1 MNILKAIPSIEG
13 MAASARVFGREFRLP
28 IAPERAAALAGRP
41 LLLGLRP
48 EHIAAGPGPVTFE
61 VTPRLV
67 ESLGSEKYIYVDL
80 PQENLASQRADDE
93 RGDALIARLIN
104 PPGEMSLR
112 GPMTLSFDP
121 ARLHL
126 FDAETQRVVA

>member
-1 MNILKAIPSIEG
+1 MSTCRRKTARY
-13 MAASARVFGREFRLP
+13 ASASRR
-28 IAPERAAALAGRP
+28 
-41 LLLGLRP
+41 
-48 EHIAAGPGPVTFE
+48 
-61 VTPRLV
+61 
-67 ESLGSEKYIYVDL
+67 
-80 PQENLASQRADDE
+80 DE
-93 RGDALIARLIN
+93 GRGDALIARLIN